1 MSQFAKPSAAFT
13 LCASGGEL
21 DETGFGMA
29 LAVCGALKYGSVPGM
44 KPAKRLEGFLA
55 NLVGSKDEHAVIG
68 AASV

>member
-1 MSQFAKPSAAFT
+1 MARKVQ
-13 LCASGGEL
+13 GE
-21 DETGFGMA
+21 
-29 LAVCGALKYGSVPGM
+29 SVPGM